1 MQGSTTIKVIA
12 LDSDDQVKQLVD
24 RLSIKFDQTKPSP
37 NRNSAKYD
45 DVTLTGQ
52 RPKDKTE

>member
-12 LDSDDQVKQLVD
+12 LDSDAVVKELVD
-24 RLSIKFDQTKPSP
+24 RLSIKFDQPKPSP
-37 NRNSAKYD
+37 NRKSATYK

-52 RPKDKTE
+52 RPNDKTE